1 MAQPFVFGQPPTHY
15 ISHESPKY
23 YLNPQFYFRAP
34 PPPVPQFVLQNNY
47 FSQYNTSTQRR
58 WSQAG
63 PSSSTF
69 RPVQGTSLIVRA
81 SERRV
86 LTGAQLPQQPR
97 TLRPRP
103 RPRRRRCMS
112 CAPHPSSRL
121 CRSHIT
127 RPPSCSSTSPMTTR
141 TFRIHRMC
149 RAHINANA
157 RMTMKTTTRTVL
169 ARYSSSRSPRPM
181 RSGARSCQSAAAAGT
196 PPPPPRRHTP
206 CSRSRQ
212 YRPSFHPCTP
222 GTRYADD
229 RFPSRLCA
237 HRVCNAKRRSPS
249 QHRK

>member
-1 MAQPFVFGQPPTHY
+1 MAQPFVFGQPPIHY
-15 ISHESPKY
+15 ISQKY
-23 YLNPQFYFRAP
+23 YANPQFYFRAPP

-47 FSQYNTSTQRR
+47 VAQYSPNTQRR

-63 PSSSTF
+63 PSASLSTI

-81 SERRV
+81 TEGRV
-86 LTGAQLPQQPR
+86 LTGAQLLPQQPR

-103 RPRRRRCMS
+103 RRRPCMS
-112 CAPHPSSRL
+112 CAPHPSSRP
-121 CRSHIT
+121 CRCHTT
-127 RPPSCSSTSPMTTR
+127 RQPSCSSTSPTTTR
-141 TFRIHRMC
+141 TSRTRRMC

-157 RMTMKTTTRTVL
+157 RMTMKMTTRTLRV
-169 ARYSSSRSPRPM
+169 RYSSSHSPRPM
-181 RSGARSCQSAAAAGT
+181 PSGARSCQSAAAAGT

-212 YRPSFHPCTP
+212 YRPSFHRCTP

-237 HRVCNAKRRSPS
+237 HRICDARRCSHNS
-249 QHRK
+249 QHRR